1 MYVPLTYYSITL
13 RLLLS
18 IVLSFTLF
26 VSAVQA
32 QHQHSNVKVYSA
44 NRESSTQLK
53 IQNDNESLNV
63 EIDGTITIGPDDRS
77 ISAISEGG
85 FLKIKKTTFGN
96 TREIF
101 IKNTGGTLSHE
112 YKEGG
117 RTVPFEPAGKAWLAD
132 ILPELLRN
140 TTIGAE
146 SRVDRFY
153 QRGGVRAVLVEM
165 GNIKSDHVK
174 AKYAELL
181 LKKNIK
187 ESEVPSVIEAIGKQV
202 DSDFY
207 RYEIF
212 KNNSD
217 KLLANQQNMGQYL
230 NAINTVQSDHYKTE
244 LVKLAF
250 SKNLPAQ
257 YNKQA
262 LQLIGTINSD
272 HYKSEVLKRMV
283 RSNQLTDEQLEF
295 LLGNLLQTVNSDHY
309 RTETISMVLNTQ
321 KELSPAGVTY
331 VISSINQT
339 GSAHYAT
346 ESLKKLIKTHKLSIK
361 NYEALFG
368 TLNKL
373 QSDHYKSEFMRMLV
387 ADPAFEEHFD
397 LFLRESQNIRSD
409 HNRSEVL
416 RAALNEG
423 SLNDDQLAKLA
434 ASASTIQSDHN
445 KSEVLLQVCHK
456 SKSEKVKKAVQEAA
470 KSINSTFNYGNVM
483 KCAQ

>member
-1 MYVPLTYYSITL
+1 MYTLLTYYSITL

-18 IVLSFTLF
+18 ILTSFLLL
-26 VSAVQA
+26 VSAAQA
-32 QHQHSNVKVYSA
+32 QHQHTNVEVYNSTK
-44 NRESSTQLK
+44 ESSTEMR
-53 IQNDNESLNV
+53 IRNDNESLNI
-63 EIDGTITIGPDDRS
+63 EIDGTITIAPDDRS
-77 ISAISEGG
+77 ISAISDGG

-101 IKNTGGTLSHE
+101 IKNTGGTLSYE

-132 ILPELLRN
+132 VLPELLRS

-153 QRGGVRAVLVEM
+153 QRGGAKAVLAEI

-181 LKKNIK
+181 LKKDIK
-187 ESEVPSVIEAIGKQV
+187 ESEIPAVIEAIGKQV

-212 KNNSD
+212 KNNST
-217 KLLANQQNMGQYL
+217 KLLANQQNMGLYL

-244 LVKLAF
+244 LVKMAF

-257 YNKQA
+257 YNNQA
-262 LQLIGTINSD
+262 LQLIGTIQSD

-283 RSNQLTDEQLEF
+283 RSNKLTDEQLEF

-309 RTETISMVLNTQ
+309 RTETISLVLNTQ
-321 KELSPAGVTY
+321 KELSPAGINY

-346 ESLKKLIKTHKLSIK
+346 ESLKKLINTHNLSTK
-361 NYEALFG
+361 NYEALFNS
-368 TLNKL
+368 LNKL
-373 QSDHYKSEFMRMLV
+373 QSDHYKSEFMRILV
-387 ADPAFEEHFD
+387 KDPAFDKHFD

-409 HNRSEVL
+409 HNRGEVL

-423 SLNDDQLAKLA
+423 KLSDDQLAKLA
-434 ASASTIQSDHN
+434 ASASSIGSDHN
-445 KSEVLLQVCHK
+445 KSEVLLLVCNK